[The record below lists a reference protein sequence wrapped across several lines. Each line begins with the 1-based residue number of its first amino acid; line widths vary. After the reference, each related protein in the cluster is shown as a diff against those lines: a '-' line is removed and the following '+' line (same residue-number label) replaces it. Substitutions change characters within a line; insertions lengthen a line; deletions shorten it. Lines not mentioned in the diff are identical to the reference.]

1 VVHFNS
7 PHIWNPIL
15 LLLLRCARIPTVQT
29 LHDLD
34 PHSGTGYG
42 RLLYAWN
49 NLVVRL
55 ATHILVHGQV
65 YRTRLIQQG
74 VPPERITCIPLL
86 HLFLSYDNMQ
96 RLQLRENTSMT
107 SDQAD
112 AQSDLPFALFFARI
126 EAYKGVD
133 ILIEAVRQIEA
144 MAHQASSPASE
155 LPPLR
160 VVIAGEGNLPQS
172 TAERLPGN
180 VEIRNRL
187 IKDDEATVLFRNC
200 SVVVLPYIDATQSAL
215 IASAYF
221 FGKPV
226 IVTQTGAL
234 PEYVINGETGWVI
247 EPRNPQALADCLLTA
262 FSDPARL
269 VRMGE
274 AGRAWY
280 WAQRRIEY
288 SALLTMYRQA
298 ATGSNS

>member
-1 VVHFNS
+1 
-7 PHIWNPIL
+7 
-15 LLLLRCARIPTVQT
+15 
-29 LHDLD
+29 
-34 PHSGTGYG
+34 
-42 RLLYAWN
+42 
-49 NLVVRL
+49 
-55 ATHILVHGQV
+55 
-65 YRTRLIQQG
+65 
-74 VPPERITCIPLL
+74 
-86 HLFLSYDNMQ
+86 MQ
-96 RLQLRENTSMT
+96 RLQLRENTSMK

-133 ILIEAVRQIEA
+133 ILIKAVRQIEA

-221 FGKPV
+221 R
-226 IVTQTGAL
+226 QASHC
-234 PEYVINGETGWVI
+234 YANGSP
-247 EPRNPQALADCLLTA
+247 PR
-262 FSDPARL
+262 
-269 VRMGE
+269 VR
-274 AGRAWY
+274 Y
-280 WAQRRIEY
+280 QRRNR
-288 SALLTMYRQA
+288 LGDRA
-298 ATGSNS
+298 AKSTSIS